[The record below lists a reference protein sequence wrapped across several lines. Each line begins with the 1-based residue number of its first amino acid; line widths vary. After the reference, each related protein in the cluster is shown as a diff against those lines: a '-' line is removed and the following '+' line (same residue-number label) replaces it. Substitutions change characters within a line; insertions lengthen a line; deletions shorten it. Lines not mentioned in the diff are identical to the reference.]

1 VKHRESTADSKRD
14 ILNVLTSRCHSI
26 DVARER
32 HTLIVSRV
40 QSIAGLLAGLTV
52 VWIVIDSL
60 TMSWP
65 LWGVLGI
72 ERVIAAITFLM
83 LALHRFTAGT
93 AKAAYCAAAALVC
106 IPTIFFLSTYAAFWH
121 FDYFEYSAFV
131 TTAYFYAPF
140 LIAVGLSIFPLTVLE
155 SALLATPTFAAMVLS
170 ILLWPESLG
179 FTSALATLWRLALIS
194 GIASVAGASQL
205 RFLMSLVEQA
215 THDAMTKTMTRNAG
229 EQLIN
234 WQFAIDE
241 RKSSPLAVLFID
253 IDKFKSINDQ
263 FGHEAGDTVLQ
274 KAAQSIHASLRR
286 QDILVRWGGEEFL
299 VILPET
305 DSAGA
310 ETLLARIASAGLGL
324 RPDGMPVSASVGI
337 AERISDKAPDWTKLV
352 ELADQ
357 RMYAAKGAGR
367 NCYVSGGDKMGCF
380 IAENTVC
387 TASQVVDEGLLQGG
401 TAKLA
406 ATDRAA
412 A

>member
-1 VKHRESTADSKRD
+1 
-14 ILNVLTSRCHSI
+14 
-26 DVARER
+26 
-32 HTLIVSRV
+32 
-40 QSIAGLLAGLTV
+40 
-52 VWIVIDSL
+52 
-60 TMSWP
+60 
-65 LWGVLGI
+65 
-72 ERVIAAITFLM
+72 
-83 LALHRFTAGT
+83 
-93 AKAAYCAAAALVC
+93 
-106 IPTIFFLSTYAAFWH
+106 
-121 FDYFEYSAFV
+121 
-131 TTAYFYAPF
+131 
-140 LIAVGLSIFPLTVLE
+140 
-155 SALLATPTFAAMVLS
+155 MVLS

-215 THDAMTKTMTRNAG
+215 THDAMTKTITRNAG

-324 RPDGMPVSASVGI
+324 RPDGMSVSASVGI

>member
-1 VKHRESTADSKRD
+1 MPQRPWCVFPLYFSYRRTPHFG
-14 ILNVLTSRCHSI
+14 
-26 DVARER
+26 
-32 HTLIVSRV
+32 TLIISVFGIRDDRV
-40 QSIAGLLAGLTV
+40 L
-52 VWIVIDSL
+52 
-60 TMSWP
+60 
-65 LWGVLGI
+65 
-72 ERVIAAITFLM
+72 
-83 LALHRFTAGT
+83 
-93 AKAAYCAAAALVC
+93 
-106 IPTIFFLSTYAAFWH
+106 
-121 FDYFEYSAFV
+121 
-131 TTAYFYAPF
+131 YAPF

-380 IAENTVC
+380 IAGNTVC

-401 TAKLA
+401 TANLA

-412 A
+412 T